1 MSDTQIEQQVQS
13 NPFSQEQ
20 SPQED
25 KKDCEDEQE
34 KDIND
39 ELTLE
44 SMFLVYDKD
53 AGTFLD
59 VREIMDLNED
69 DF

>member
-44 SMFLVYDKD
+44 
-53 AGTFLD
+53 
-59 VREIMDLNED
+59 
-69 DF
+69 